1 MSNLL
6 SIDSPLVRF
15 LTKLADL
22 MLLNLVFIVTSLP
35 LVTLGASLTAL
46 SHTAMRIVTDDYE
59 SVSATYLR
67 SFRSNLKAGS
77 LLGLIGLGLLAVA
90 GAWYV
95 VIDNLRVST
104 TVKAALFVVFFL
116 ALYRLLGTLLFVF
129 PYQATFANTVP
140 EVLNNA
146 RKMSARHPIA
156 CLTVLLV
163 SVPAILVTVFVP
175 AAVGW
180 GLVWLAVGFAGIAF
194 LTGIVFVGVFRRY
207 GLNA

>member
-1 MSNLL
+1 VSNLL

-22 MLLNLVFIVTSLP
+22 MVLNVLFIVTSLP
-35 LVTLGASLTAL
+35 VVTLGASLTAL
-46 SHTAMRIVTDDYE
+46 NHTAMRIVTDNYE

-67 SFRSNLKAGS
+67 SFRSNLREGS
-77 LLGLIGLGLLAVA
+77 VLGLVGLGLLAVA

-104 TVKAALFVVFFL
+104 PVRACLFVLFFL
-116 ALYRLLGTLLFVF
+116 AVYRLLGTLLFVF
-129 PYQATFANTVP
+129 PYQATFDNTVP

-146 RKMSARHPIA
+146 RRMSARHPFA

-163 SVPAILVTVFVP
+163 SVPAILVSVYVP
-175 AAVGW
+175 AVVGW
-180 GLVWLAVGFAGIAF
+180 GLVWLAVGFAGVAF
-194 LTGIVFVGVFRRY
+194 LTGIVFVDVFRRY